1 MDRFKEVVHGP
12 VHECGPRTRG
22 QRFVDS
28 LPRSSQPAGHSGMVD
43 VLLFTQFG
51 MHRILGISKF

>member
-22 QRFVDS
+22 QHFVDS
-28 LPRSSQPAGHSGMVD
+28 LPRSSQLAGHSGTVD
-43 VLLFTQFG
+43 VLLFMQFG
-51 MHRILGISKF
+51 INQILGISKF